1 MNIKNLID
9 TSNQHSQARWF
20 NLETNKESKHV
31 DIYLYGVIGGYNVN
45 LQQFL
50 QDLSAAGEVD
60 TITVYLN
67 SVGGYFGD
75 GLPIFNTLKQHKA
88 HVTVKVMG
96 YALSMASV
104 IMLAGD
110 VVEAA
115 ENALI
120 MIHRAY
126 NSEWGNADDLT
137 KAAEILLKH
146 EAAIIPE
153 YARRMNLSDKAVFEL
168 LKAETWYTASEAK
181 QAGLIDRITGE
192 AVLDKAAAKLDGEV
206 VNYALSNYRN
216 VPANLRHYLNYIPR
230 NISPVE
236 NITSDGEF
244 VSKRKFELL
253 QDDYG
258 FLKQRYDDFKSK
270 RQGAENSEVEELKIK
285 LDAMQQRLENTERII
300 AKQPQPGTVPPLV
313 TGPAGHHNSR
323 GWFDR

>member
-192 AVLDKAAAKLDGEV
+192 VVLDKAVAKLDGEV
-206 VNYALSNYRN
+206 VNYALSQYRN
-216 VPANLRHYLNYIPR
+216 VPANLRHYLPYNL
-230 NISPVE
+230 SPIQVANVAPE
-236 NITSDGEF
+236 GEF

-253 QDDYG
+253 QEDYE
-258 FLKQRYDDFKSK
+258 FLKQRYTDFKSK
-270 RQGAENSEVEELKIK
+270 WQEPENNLNEVLI
-285 LDAMQQRLENTERII
+285 RLEAAERII